1 MYPSVY
7 HPSGC
12 FVTFWERNLQSLKAL
27 LVLLNYTVFHTNN
40 TIKSVLSNV
49 KVEHCVILKITTL
62 LCNLSTVSLLTCNK
76 SHTFQAH
83 DAQFP
88 VWLNVVKKRRV
99 HLFVRVK
106 FSDLECNI
114 RDDMLSPTNN
124 NTN

>member
-88 VWLNVVKKRRV
+88 VWLNVVKKKKGTFICKSVVFRFRMQYKGW
-99 HLFVRVK
+99 HAFPHK
-106 FSDLECNI
+106 
-114 RDDMLSPTNN
+114 
-124 NTN
+124 